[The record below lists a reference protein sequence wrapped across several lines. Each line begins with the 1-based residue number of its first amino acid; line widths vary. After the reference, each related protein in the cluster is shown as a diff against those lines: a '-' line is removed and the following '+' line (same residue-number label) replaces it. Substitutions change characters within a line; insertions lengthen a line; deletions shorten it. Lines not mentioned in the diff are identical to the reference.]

1 MAKYTHTLTKC
12 TKYVCSHFC
21 TVVGDASPD
30 SWLMNHWPFSP
41 VLMGI
46 SPSHETAV
54 VCCSLTLWFSPELW
68 LCGSAIQTA
77 QERRETA
84 YPESKILHPSPIPLH
99 FPSLFYSLIVFTVR
113 LFVRLIC
120 SLSLGSVQY
129 GGWVLPEARKVSKAV
144 STLRK
149 FKVWNCRTAMGA
161 DSSPI
166 LIWKAAATVAELKT
180 DWSAE
185 TLLSWTTWCPRVAVR
200 HQTPTARVWSASPP
214 FLFFS
219 VLMSLL
225 ICVWV
230 AHEWVW
236 IIRKAIYRK
245 QKLWLSSNRINV
257 SVLSVCVRLWSG

>member
-46 SPSHETAV
+46 LPSHETAV

-161 DSSPI
+161 DSPPI
-166 LIWKAAATVAELKT
+166 LIWKAAATVAELNRLISRNAFKLNYMVSPCSSKAS
-180 DWSAE
+180 DSHSE
-185 TLLSWTTWCPRVAVR
+185 GVKCKSPLS
-200 HQTPTARVWSASPP
+200 
-214 FLFFS
+214 LFFCVDVTAHMCLGGTWMS
-219 VLMSLL
+219 VD
-225 ICVWV
+225 
-230 AHEWVW
+230 
-236 IIRKAIYRK
+236 Y
-245 QKLWLSSNRINV
+245 
-257 SVLSVCVRLWSG
+257 